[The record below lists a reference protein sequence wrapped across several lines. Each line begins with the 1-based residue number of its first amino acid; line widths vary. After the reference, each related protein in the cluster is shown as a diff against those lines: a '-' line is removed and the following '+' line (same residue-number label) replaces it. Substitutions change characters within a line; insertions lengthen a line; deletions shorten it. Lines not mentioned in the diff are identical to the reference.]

1 MPDVEFNY
9 VYLSRDM
16 TSVSLGGTNDVV
28 TGGGMSPFELDRR
41 WVGDHYEQYIS
52 TPAFDGRFTINLGG
66 GDDFIMNSSGDDRID
81 GGGGIDMISF
91 QSETFW
97 SKSSWEYALPYP
109 VYFVEVNL
117 AAGTATWKGRDI
129 TEVHNEFV
137 FEDGGVV
144 DTITYEFP
152 IANFGGFSHTL
163 RNFEAVR
170 GSPGDDTIIGSDQPF
185 ELFDLS
191 DNGKDTVDGGK
202 GVDWVSYGKITGLLF
217 DDLTA
222 LKLDLKAGTAHTRE
236 YIYPDTVTHVS
247 RLKGIEN
254 VIGSVN
260 DDVISGNKKNNTI
273 FGGFGDDTLD
283 GRGGKDTL
291 LYELDLSP
299 GLLRVVDT
307 AREDYSFGDPDP
319 DAGVTVNLKTG
330 TAVDDLGNTDTIKN
344 FENVSGTSRDDSLTG
359 NGKKNTLIGLDGDD
373 VLNGGGGRDRLI
385 GGGGIDEL
393 TGGRGRD
400 VFVLD
405 PGGPVDIITDF
416 KFGVD
421 RIEYSGGEAGAP
433 GGDALA
439 EAMSI
444 GGALNIA
451 TIVDALGV
459 PTELEIRLGKLTM
472 ARLPNG
478 LEALSDYFQ
487 RTEAAKGA
495 VTVGTEKGDVIAATR
510 GSPTFGLTGIDII
523 RGTGRSDLIFGNGDA
538 DTLKGKGGPDILIGG
553 AGDNFLYGGAGNDL
567 LVGEG
572 DTDLLIGGKG
582 KDTLIGGG
590 YLDRMHGGAGR
601 DVFVISNNSLEA
613 RPLQDIL
620 KDFQIGKDK
629 IDLSGL
635 RDKSDALKLS
645 DLGLVKFE
653 GKFWL
658 TTPSTIDSEGRDR
671 MVQVHF
677 SGGEGK
683 LEELREKFL
692 VAEHFIFKGGYGA
705 LVAGRDA
712 AKLLGSRQGDLIMG
726 NGLENTISGGKG
738 ADTILGG
745 ASGDTLNGGPGKDV
759 LSGGFGND
767 RLEGGKGDDILEGG
781 EGDDRLI
788 GGPGDDTLIGG
799 PGSNRLTGGPGA
811 DEFHFSALRT
821 IINTNRITDFEPG
834 VDKIVIDKDI
844 RDDLEFTITDG
855 EVTISGKGLDEVESS
870 ITFDYLEAMDLLL
883 RDGALPDGL

>member
-16 TSVSLGGTNDVV
+16 TSVSLGRTNDVV
-28 TGGGMSPFELDRR
+28 SGGSMSPFELDRR
-41 WVGDHYEQYIS
+41 WVGDHYEQYIT

-66 GDDFIMNSSGDDRID
+66 GDDFILNSSGDDRID

-97 SKSSWEYALPYP
+97 SRSSWEFSLPHP

-129 TEVHNEFV
+129 TEVHDEFV

-144 DTITYEFP
+144 DTITYKFP
-152 IANFGGFSHTL
+152 IKNFGGFSHTL
-163 RNFEAVR
+163 SNFEAVR

-202 GVDWVSYGKITGLLF
+202 GEDWVSYGKITGLLF

-222 LKLDLKAGTAHTRE
+222 LKLDLKAGTARTRE
-236 YIYPDTVTHVS
+236 YIYPDTVTHIS

-254 VIGSVN
+254 VIGSIN
-260 DDVISGNKKNNTI
+260 DDVISGDKKNNKI

-307 AREDYSFGDPDP
+307 TREDYSYGDPDP

-330 TAVDDLGNTDTIKN
+330 TAVDDLGNSDTIKN

-359 NGKKNTLIGLDGDD
+359 DGKKNTLTGLDGDD
-373 VLNGGGGRDRLI
+373 ILIGGKGNDRLI
-385 GGGGIDEL
+385 GGGGVDEL
-393 TGGRGRD
+393 TGGGGRD

-416 KFGVD
+416 EFGVD
-421 RIEYSGGEAGAP
+421 RIEYGSGGAAPPADDTLPEAI
-433 GGDALA
+433 
-439 EAMSI
+439 SI

-487 RTEAAKGA
+487 KAEAGKGE
-495 VTVGTEKGDVIAATR
+495 VTLGTEKGDVIDAKP
-510 GSPTFGLTGIDII
+510 GSPTFGLSGTDII
-523 RGTGRSDLIFGNGDA
+523 RGTDRSDLIFGNGSA
-538 DTLKGKGGPDILIGG
+538 DTLRGNGGPDILIGG
-553 AGDNFLYGGAGNDL
+553 AGDNTIYGGDGNDL

-582 KDTLIGGG
+582 NDTLIGGA
-590 YLDRMHGGAGR
+590 YLDRLQGGAGR

-613 RPLQDIL
+613 HPLQDVIR
-620 KDFQIGKDK
+620 DFEVGKDR

-635 RDKSDALKLS
+635 RDRSDALKLS
-645 DLGLVKFE
+645 DLDLVKYK

-671 MVQVHF
+671 MVHVNF
-677 SGGEGK
+677 SGGGGK
-683 LEELREKFL
+683 LEELRESFL
-692 VAEHFIFKGGYGA
+692 VADHFIFKGGYGA
-705 LVAGRDA
+705 LVSGRDA
-712 AKLLGSRQGDLIMG
+712 AKLFGTKSGDLIMG
-726 NGLENTISGGKG
+726 NGLANTISGGKG
-738 ADTILGG
+738 ADTLLGG
-745 ASGDTLNGGPGKDV
+745 ASGDTLRGGPGKDV

-767 RLEGGKGDDILEGG
+767 RLEGDGGDDILEGG

-788 GGPGDDTLIGG
+788 GGGGDDTLIGG

-834 VDKIVIDKDI
+834 IDKIVIDEDI
-844 RDDLEFTITDG
+844 RDDLVFTITDG
-855 EVTISGKGLDEVESS
+855 EVTISGKDLDEAKASL
-870 ITFDYLEAMDLLL
+870 TFDYLEAMDLLL
-883 RDGALPDGL
+883 RDGVLPDGL